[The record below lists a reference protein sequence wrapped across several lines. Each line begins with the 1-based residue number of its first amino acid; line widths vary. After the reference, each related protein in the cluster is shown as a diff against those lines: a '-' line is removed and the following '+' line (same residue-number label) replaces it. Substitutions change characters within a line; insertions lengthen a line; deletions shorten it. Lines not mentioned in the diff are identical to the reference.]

1 MRKEVPNTFLRNGF
15 ASLEDLKTDEFKK
28 IYNKLDVIQQEVF
41 AANVHLDEYIWP
53 RCPLQDQ
60 TRPWE
65 YPYVHSNL
73 RTLLGELPSSPT
85 TILDLG
91 SGFTFFPFALA
102 RLGYKVIALDID
114 GVAGKIY
121 RKAQDKINEA
131 PGSIRFIQGD
141 LTALPLETESVEAI
155 YCISVLEHLETTQ
168 NALEDSYRV
177 LKAEGYLILTF
188 DIDLKG
194 NFEMGPRRFKDLL
207 AEIARRFVPLYRE
220 SILHPM
226 SLLTNQNHPYVKR
239 KRLII
244 KDARLREVL
253 SHNKRYL
260 VKLLKG
266 SQKESVLVSSYGLC
280 LRKR

>member
-1 MRKEVPNTFLRNGF
+1 MRKEMPGTFSRNGF
-15 ASLEDLKTDEFKK
+15 ASLEDLNTDDYAK
-28 IYNKLDVIQQEVF
+28 IYNTLDIIQNEIF
-41 AANVHLDEYIWP
+41 AAHVHLDEYKWP

-65 YPYVHSNL
+65 YPYVYSNL
-73 RTLLGELPSSPT
+73 RTILGELPSSPP

-102 RLGYKVIALDID
+102 RLGYNIIALDID
-114 GVAGKIY
+114 DVAGKIY
-121 RKAQDKINEA
+121 RKAQDKINNN
-131 PGSIRFIQGD
+131 PGLIRFIKGD
-141 LTALPLETESVEAI
+141 LTALPLKAESVEAI

-177 LKAEGYLILTF
+177 LKSGGYLILTF

-194 NFEMGPRRFKDLL
+194 NFEIGPRRFSDLL
-207 AEIARRFVPLYRE
+207 DEISKKFMPLYRE
-220 SILHPM
+220 RIIHPM

-239 KRLII
+239 KRSII
-244 KDARLREVL
+244 TDARLREIL
-253 SHNKRYL
+253 SFNKRFL
-260 VKLLKG
+260 MRLLKG

-280 LRKR
+280 LRKS